1 MTAEQNP
8 EPPAAETTP
17 PAAQTGPLEA
27 AQLLPQLYADLRAQA
42 ARVMR
47 REGQGH
53 TLEPTALVHEVVL
66 RLLRE
71 SRHDWRNRS
80 QLLAVSAS
88 AMRRILV
95 DHARR
100 RARLKRGGGR
110 HRVTLDPGQLLSPE
124 KPLDVLAVDA
134 ALEKLTRLDPQQ
146 AMIVERRFFGG
157 MTVPEVAESLQL
169 STRTVEREWTL
180 IRAWLRRELEQD
192 SAS

>member
-17 PAAQTGPLEA
+17 PAAQNGPLEA